1 MINVFVLVFVVIC
14 FFFFYVAM
22 KMILYIKSISIPR
35 TPWKNRSTLK
45 LDLKWA
51 IHRYIYNYVLI
62 HVIYYDIVIN
72 NDLCI

>member
-1 MINVFVLVFVVIC
+1 
-14 FFFFYVAM
+14 M

-51 IHRYIYNYVLI
+51 IHRYVYNYVLI

-72 NDLCI
+72 NDLCIYCIL